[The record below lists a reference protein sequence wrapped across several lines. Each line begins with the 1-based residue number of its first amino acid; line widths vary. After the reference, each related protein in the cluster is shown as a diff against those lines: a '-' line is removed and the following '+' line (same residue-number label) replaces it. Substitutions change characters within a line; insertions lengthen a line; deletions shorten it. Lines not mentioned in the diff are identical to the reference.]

1 MITQRENLRDIGD
14 KAPHAR
20 GIAPPARRAT
30 GRAIRSV
37 AALPLSMI
45 RNFSL
50 HRFVP
55 VLAAVCLPF
64 WGHAQESSSG
74 KEKETEKE
82 EAKEP
87 AAKQLSPEATA
98 ASKRAVTAMVKRD
111 WDLACK
117 EWKAVLK
124 LEPENAA
131 ALSNLGKS
139 EYQRQHLKEAKEALE
154 KAVALRPELGD
165 SWIALAMVCQDMGLT
180 MLSISSAT
188 RAVHESPADPR
199 LRNGL
204 AVILKRAGWMA
215 AAESELQ
222 KTLDLSPDYS
232 EAHFNLAVLY
242 IERKPPSVEMARR
255 HYDRAVELGAA
266 RDEVIERQMKGEDIV
281 DEEMEEPD
289 GSGTEDAPESTP
301 PTSPTSPPPPKDKK
315 APVTDGKKEAK
326 KPASA
331 PAKPTS
337 RPKRNPS

>member
-1 MITQRENLRDIGD
+1 MIRRFHHFFL
-14 KAPHAR
+14 AL
-20 GIAPPARRAT
+20 PAVFT
-30 GRAIRSV
+30 
-37 AALPLSMI
+37 AAVLPLSAQKN
-45 RNFSL
+45 R
-50 HRFVP
+50 
-55 VLAAVCLPF
+55 AA
-64 WGHAQESSSG
+64 SG
-74 KEKETEKE
+74 DTGDTPGAEP
-82 EAKEP
+82 EAKPKEP
-87 AAKQLSPEATA
+87 PAKQLSPEATA

-117 EWKAVLK
+117 EWQAVLK

-139 EYQRQHLKEAKEALE
+139 EYQRQNLKEAKEALE

-281 DEEMEEPD
+281 DEATEEPEPT
-289 GSGTEDAPESTP
+289 GTKVAPDAAAN
-301 PTSPTSPPPPKDKK
+301 DKK
-315 APVTDGKKEAK
+315 PPVTDGKKEAK
-326 KPASA
+326 KPA
-331 PAKPTS
+331 PAKPTV